1 LFFAFG
7 TRYFLALCFANHEAA
22 HNGATMLRR
31 RCFAVGG
38 LLLRRDAKMPGILDG
53 KVALITGA
61 GSGIGQATSRI
72 FAREGAKLV
81 LADVV
86 EEGGNRTLKIVQD
99 LGAQAVFVK
108 CDVAK
113 WSDVDAAVAQA
124 VQKFGRLDCA
134 FNNAGIEGE
143 SGETHVC
150 TEENWARVMAI
161 NLTGVFFCMKA
172 EVNQLLK
179 QGGGGAIV
187 NTSSGAGLAG
197 VRGMPAYVA
206 AKHGVAGLTRAAALE
221 YGRHNI
227 RINAVCPGPIRTPM
241 MGRLLKERPDAEQR
255 FARSEPLKRL
265 GEPEEIGEA
274 VAWLCSD
281 RSSYVTGLPMPVDG
295 GFMAG

>member
-1 LFFAFG
+1 MA
-7 TRYFLALCFANHEAA
+7 
-22 HNGATMLRR
+22 
-31 RCFAVGG
+31 
-38 LLLRRDAKMPGILDG
+38 GILDG

-81 LADVV
+81 LADIVD
-86 EEGGNRTLKIVQD
+86 EGGNRTLKMVQD
-99 LGAQAVFVK
+99 LGANAIFVT
-108 CDVAK
+108 CDVSK
-113 WSDVDAAVAQA
+113 WSDVEGAVNKA
-124 VQKFGRLDCA
+124 VQTYGRIDCA
-134 FNNAGIEGE
+134 FNNAGIEGK
-143 SGETHVC
+143 GGNTHEC
-150 TEENWARVMAI
+150 TQENWDRVMAI
-161 NLTGVFFCMKA
+161 NLTGVWLCMKA
-172 EVNQLLK
+172 EIAQMLK
-179 QGGGGAIV
+179 QGGNGAIV

-221 YGRHNI
+221 YGKQNI

-241 MGRLLKERPDAEQR
+241 MGRLLQNRPDAEQR

-281 RSSYVTGLPMPVDG
+281 HASYVTGLPMPVDG
-295 GFMAG
+295 GFMAT

>member
-1 LFFAFG
+1 MA
-7 TRYFLALCFANHEAA
+7 
-22 HNGATMLRR
+22 
-31 RCFAVGG
+31 
-38 LLLRRDAKMPGILDG
+38 GILDG
-53 KVALITGA
+53 KVTLITGA

-86 EEGGNRTLKIVQD
+86 EEGGNRTLKMVQD
-99 LGAQAVFVK
+99 LGATAIFVT
-108 CDVAK
+108 CDVSQ
-113 WSDVDAAVAQA
+113 WSAVEGAVNKA
-124 VQKFGRLDCA
+124 VQAYGRLDCA
-134 FNNAGIEGE
+134 FNNAGIEGK
-143 SGETHVC
+143 GGNTHEC
-150 TEENWARVMAI
+150 TQENWDRVMAI
-161 NLTGVFFCMKA
+161 NLTGVWLCMKA
-172 EVNQLLK
+172 EIAQMLQ
-179 QGGGGAIV
+179 QGGNGAIV

-221 YGRHNI
+221 YGRQNI

-241 MGRLLKERPDAEQR
+241 MGRLLQNRPDAEQR

-281 RSSYVTGLPMPVDG
+281 RASYVTGLPMPVDG
-295 GFMAG
+295 GFMAM

>member
-1 LFFAFG
+1 MA
-7 TRYFLALCFANHEAA
+7 
-22 HNGATMLRR
+22 
-31 RCFAVGG
+31 
-38 LLLRRDAKMPGILDG
+38 GILDR

-61 GSGIGQATSRI
+61 GSGIGRATSRI
-72 FAREGAKLV
+72 FAREGARLV

-86 EEGGNRTLKIVQD
+86 EEGGRDTLKLVQD
-99 LGAQAVFVK
+99 LGAEAIFVK
-108 CDVAK
+108 TDVAK
-113 WSDVDAAVAQA
+113 WSDVEAAVAKA
-124 VQKFGRLDCA
+124 VQTYGRLDCA
-134 FNNAGIEGE
+134 FNNAGIEGK
-143 SGETHVC
+143 GGNIHQC
-150 TEENWARVMAI
+150 TEENWDRVIAI
-161 NLTGVFFCMKA
+161 DLTAVWLCMKA
-172 EVNQLLK
+172 EITQMLS

-206 AKHGVAGLTRAAALE
+206 AKHGVAGLTRAGALE
-221 YGRHNI
+221 YGKQGI

-241 MGRLLKERPDAEQR
+241 MGRLLVNRPDAEER

-281 RSSYVTGLPMPVDG
+281 HASYVTGLPMPVDG